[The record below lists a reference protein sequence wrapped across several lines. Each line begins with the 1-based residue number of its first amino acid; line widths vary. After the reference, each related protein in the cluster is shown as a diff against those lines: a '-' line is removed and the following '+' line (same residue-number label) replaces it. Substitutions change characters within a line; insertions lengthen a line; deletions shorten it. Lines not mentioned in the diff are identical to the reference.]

1 MPVPVKLENL
11 HKRYGRVQ
19 ALDGVSLSAR
29 EGEVLGLLGHNGAG
43 KTTIMKLVLGLTRPD
58 SGRVEV
64 LGRDPCG
71 RDVRRLRHRLGYLPE
86 SVVFYGELT
95 GREVLRYF
103 ARLKGIGRGASEP
116 LLERLGL
123 AQAADRP
130 VKGYSNG
137 MRQRLGLAQALLG
150 EPALLLLDEPTAGL
164 DPDAT
169 RDVYSMLDELR
180 RRGATVM
187 LSSHVLAGIER
198 HIDRAAIIGAG
209 RLLVSGNLEEL
220 GRRAGLGVTIR
231 AGGDWADEKRV
242 DRVIERGAVVHR
254 RSATELE
261 LRVPGAAKLD
271 VLRVLLAVDGIRDVA
286 VEPPSL
292 EMLYDHYGPASRP
305 TEAPCATS

>member
-1 MPVPVKLENL
+1 MQVPVKLENL

-19 ALDGVSLSAR
+19 ALDGVNLTAR

-43 KTTIMKLVLGLTRPD
+43 KTTIMKLALGLTRPD
-58 SGRVEV
+58 SGSVEV
-64 LGRDPCG
+64 LGLDPRG
-71 RDVRRLRHRLGYLPE
+71 RDARKLRHRVGYLPE
-86 SVVFYGELT
+86 SVVFYDELT

-103 ARLKGIGRGASEP
+103 ARLKGIGRVVSEP

-180 RRGATVM
+180 RRGATVI

-220 GRRAGLGVTIR
+220 GQRAGLGVTIR
-231 AGGDWADEKRV
+231 AGGDWADERRLTMLV
-242 DRVIERGAVVHR
+242 ERGALVR
-254 RSATELE
+254 RRNATEIE
-261 LRVPGAAKLD
+261 LRVPGAVKLE
-271 VLRVLLAVDGIRDVA
+271 VLRVLLAIDGIRDVA

-292 EMLYDHYGPASRP
+292 EMLYDHYGPANRP
-305 TEAPCATS
+305 AEAPCATS

>member
-1 MPVPVKLENL
+1 MTPPVRLENL
-11 HKRYGRVQ
+11 HKRYGRIQ
-19 ALDGVSLSAR
+19 ALGGVSLSAP

-43 KTTIMKLVLGLTRPD
+43 KTTLMKLVLGLTRPD

-71 RDVRRLRHRLGYLPE
+71 GDARGLRRRIGYLPE
-86 SVVFYGELT
+86 SVGFYGELT

-123 AQAADRP
+123 APAADRP

-180 RRGATVM
+180 RRGATVI

-198 HIDRAAIIGAG
+198 HIDQAAIIGSG
-209 RLLVSGNLEEL
+209 RLLASGNLEEL

-231 AGGDWADEKRV
+231 AGGDWADERRLAV
-242 DRVIERGAVVHR
+242 LAERGALVRR
-254 RSATELE
+254 RSATEVE
-261 LRVPGAAKLD
+261 LRVPGAIKLEI
-271 VLRVLLAVDGIRDVA
+271 LRVLLAFDGIRDVA

-292 EMLYDHYGPASRP
+292 EMLYDHYGPSTRP
-305 TEAPCATS
+305 AEAPCATS

>member
-11 HKRYGRVQ
+11 HKRYGRIQ
-19 ALDGVSLSAR
+19 ALDGVNLAAR

-43 KTTIMKLVLGLTRPD
+43 KTTIMKLALGLTRPD

-64 LGRDPCG
+64 LGLDPHG
-71 RDVRRLRHRLGYLPE
+71 RDARRLRHRVGYLPE
-86 SVVFYGELT
+86 NVVFYGELT

-103 ARLKGIGRGASEP
+103 ARLKGIGRGGSEP

-169 RDVYSMLDELR
+169 RDVYAMLDELR
-180 RRGATVM
+180 RRGATVI
-187 LSSHVLAGIER
+187 LSSHVLAGIAR

-209 RLLVSGNLEEL
+209 RLLASGNLEEL
-220 GRRAGLGVTIR
+220 GQGAGLGVTIR
-231 AGGDWADEKRV
+231 AGGDWVDEQRLV
-242 DRVIERGAVVHR
+242 MLVEHGALVQR
-254 RSATELE
+254 RSATDLE
-261 LRVPGAAKLD
+261 LRVPAAVKLE
-271 VLRVLLAVDGIRDVA
+271 VLRALLAIDGIRDVA

-292 EMLYDHYGPASRP
+292 ETLYDHYGPANRP
-305 TEAPCATS
+305 AEAPCATS

>member
-1 MPVPVKLENL
+1 MQVPVNLENL
-11 HKRYGRVQ
+11 HKRYGRVP
-19 ALDGVSLSAR
+19 ALDGVTLAAR

-64 LGRDPCG
+64 LGLDPHG
-71 RDVRRLRHRLGYLPE
+71 RDARRLRHRVGYLPE
-86 SVVFYGELT
+86 NVVFYGELT

-103 ARLKGIGRGASEP
+103 ARLKGLGMGVSDR

-123 AQAADRP
+123 ARAADRP

-169 RDVYSMLDELR
+169 RDVYAMLDELR
-180 RRGATVM
+180 GQGATVI
-187 LSSHVLAGIER
+187 LSSHVLAGIEK

-209 RLLVSGNLEEL
+209 RLLASGKLEDL
-220 GRRAGLGVTIR
+220 GQRAGLGVTIR
-231 AGGDWADEKRV
+231 AGGDWADEKRL
-242 DRVIERGAVVHR
+242 DALMERGAVVHR

-271 VLRVLLAVDGIRDVA
+271 VLRVLLAVDGIRDLA
-286 VEPPSL
+286 VESPSL
-292 EMLYDHYGPASRP
+292 EMLYDHFGPATRP
-305 TEAPCATS
+305 AEAPCAAS